1 MRKCT
6 RLTFIEKRRII
17 AYIDDNKHMTMEH
30 IASVFSSVLKKIS
43 RRSIND
49 LRLEKQK
56 ILDSDPLFSSKKRLF
71 NLTYSTIDTEVMKWM
86 EHLELR
92 GGFMDDNSILLKA
105 KKVADLHGITD
116 FKASNGW
123 LSKFKKR
130 NNIKLRTF
138 HGESYMTNVN
148 FEEEIN
154 SFISVIFTKL
164 QEYEPANIYNAD
176 ETRIFYKNI
185 PSKSV

>member
-1 MRKCT
+1 
-6 RLTFIEKRRII
+6 
-17 AYIDDNKHMTMEH
+17 
-30 IASVFSSVLKKIS
+30 
-43 RRSIND
+43 
-49 LRLEKQK
+49 
-56 ILDSDPLFSSKKRLF
+56 
-71 NLTYSTIDTEVMKWM
+71 
-86 EHLELR
+86 
-92 GGFMDDNSILLKA
+92 MDDNSILLKA

-123 LSKFKKR
+123 LSKLKKR

-176 ETRIFYKNI
+176 ETGIFYKNI
-185 PSKSV
+185 PSKSVCQKNRPGQQMLKDRFIVFLIF